1 MTKRFL
7 LSLAIAAVGW
17 IFGPTGSAA
26 GPMTFTSP
34 IGYVNTLG
42 GADIGVTFDDFSSD
56 AFFQNTSLDV
66 GPLTIS
72 ANGPAHNSLN
82 KVEVFPNTFEII
94 STGPTPYA
102 ALYLRNSASGSTTVT
117 LTFDNPIDAFAGTF
131 REMDR
136 STVISYTTQAGSQM
150 VTPGISNGFFGF
162 ILESGQ
168 FISSLMF
175 STPAEDG
182 FGLDSLLISSAAAA
196 AIEPAPV
203 SEPGTLSLLGIA
215 LLFLGFVMRSRQSR

>member
-17 IFGPTGSAA
+17 IFGPISSAA
-26 GPMTFTSP
+26 GPLTFTSP

-42 GADIGVTFDDFSSD
+42 GAVDIGVTFDDFASD

-72 ANGPAHNSLN
+72 ASGPAHNRLN
-82 KVEVFPNTFEII
+82 KVEVFPSTFEII
-94 STGPTPYA
+94 APGPTTYA
-102 ALYLRNSASGSTTVT
+102 ALYLRNAASGSTTVT

-136 STVISYTTQAGSQM
+136 NTVISYTTQMGSQM
-150 VTPGISNGFFGF
+150 VTPGIANGFFGF

-168 FISSLMF
+168 FISSLVF
-175 STPAEDG
+175 STPVEDG

-196 AIEPAPV
+196 IEPSPV
-203 SEPGTLSLLGIA
+203 TEPGTLSLLGLA
-215 LLFLGFVMRSRQSR
+215 LLLLGFLVRNRQRP